1 MISPVDTAAAGRTN
15 DQLHRRLEPVAHV
28 GYAVSGLLHLLI
40 GVLAVRIALGEGG
53 GSADQSGAL
62 GQVASSPGGAVV
74 LWVCA
79 VALAAL
85 GLWQLTD
92 AVAQQRS
99 PGGEAQDVVKA
110 AAKGVVYL
118 VLAWTTVTFARGGG
132 SSSEQQTTDLTARLV
147 ESGPGRVLV
156 GVIGLVLVGVGG
168 YHVVKGV
175 RDRFLRDL
183 RALPGR
189 ELGRAAVWSGRVGYA
204 AKGVALA
211 VLGALFVVAAVQADP
226 QEAGGLDS
234 ALRTLGEAPFG
245 AVLLVLVGLGFAAFG
260 VYSFVRARYGRL

>member
-1 MISPVDTAAAGRTN
+1 MDTAAAARTN
-15 DQLHRRLEPVAHV
+15 DEVHRRLEPVARI
-28 GYAVSGLLHLLI
+28 GYAVNGVLHLLI
-40 GVLAVRIALGEGG
+40 GVLAVRIALRDGG

-62 GQVASSPGGAVV
+62 AQVAGTPGGALV
-74 LWVCA
+74 LWVFTI
-79 VALAAL
+79 ALAAL

-92 AVAQQRS
+92 AVVQQRS
-99 PGGEAQDVVKA
+99 PGGEVTDVVKA

-118 VLAWTTVTFARGGG
+118 VLAWTTLPFARGGG
-132 SSSEQQTTDLTARLV
+132 SSSEQGATDVTATLLQ
-147 ESGPGRVLV
+147 SGVGRVLV
-156 GVIGLVLVGVGG
+156 AVVGLVLVGVGG

-189 ELGRAAVWSGRVGYA
+189 EVGRAALWSGRVGYP
-204 AKGVALA
+204 AKGVALV
-211 VLGALFVVAAVQADP
+211 VLGVLFGVAAVQVDP

-260 VYSFVRARYGRL
+260 VYSFVRARYGRF